1 MTQEQ
6 ADAIR
11 VAAYKGFLKQFV
23 ADTRAHGA
31 IPILITPMNRLAF
44 AGDKLT
50 NTLGNFPDAVRQEAK
65 EDNVPLIDLNAMS
78 KVLYETLG
86 PAGAPALF
94 ATTGTRTDTTHQ
106 GDYGSYELAQCI
118 VTGIRSAVPDLAKY
132 LADDAPHFDPAHPD
146 PVATF
151 AVPKETLTT
160 TERPYGN

>member
-1 MTQEQ
+1 M
-6 ADAIR
+6 
-11 VAAYKGFLKQFV
+11 

-44 AGDKLT
+44 DGNRLT
-50 NTLGNFPDAVRQEAK
+50 NTLGNFPTPCARRRRR
-65 EDNVPLIDLNAMS
+65 DNVPLIDLNAMS

-106 GDYGSYELAQCI
+106 GDYGSYELASAI
-118 VTGIRSAVPDLAKY
+118 VTGLRSAVPDLAKY

-146 PVATF
+146 PVAAF